1 MFDSKLKEFKM
12 CESKMN
18 RVQNAR
24 LANDQF
30 KPLWNSLQWKHK
42 KKFRTKA
49 IQEWKNNAKLK
60 SCAKSSIESVS
71 LIKPC
76 RESMERKSK
85 SKVIEWLKFAGFFHR
100 ISSFI

>member
-30 KPLWNSLQWKHK
+30 KPL
-42 KKFRTKA
+42 
-49 IQEWKNNAKLK
+49 
-60 SCAKSSIESVS
+60 
-71 LIKPC
+71 
-76 RESMERKSK
+76 
-85 SKVIEWLKFAGFFHR
+85 
-100 ISSFI
+100 